1 MSYLYLSHHRAIRD
15 KYIQNAIKSSSK
27 EEATRIEI
35 WEKIKDWFCGTNTIE
50 ALGKLYD
57 LTHHNDKSD
66 TESALKKVTAFYQ
79 LKKMAC
85 PGHQDKFWA
94 DIADN
99 EDGTYTF
106 SFSIEDVIDEFKV
119 VYGNTEGDI
128 SAIKKRELTNDSEI
142 LEKNT
147 VIGKVKYDSEKN
159 KLEGIS
165 SENQQ
170 RVGLHLLDESVK
182 QKMAIY
188 QSLAQKWILF
198 QMKCFDYYAQQRS
211 SLDSINGLN
220 MTSVIGTADEWV
232 YQFSQSINEIRT
244 RTQQI
249 HAKQFHDTINNL
261 KINAAPKLL
270 EEIDNYILENNK
282 KYPLAY
288 EHVNKYTSDKDM
300 MIDRHSL
307 MMSDL
312 KVIRELAL
320 NFKITGLMS
329 DNPDASLFLEHLSLI
344 KDEVDIVWSSIHKN
358 NPKQQFDQGA
368 YRDCARGVLS
378 QLWSF
383 LSAGDKEKMLENME
397 GQFGQRLRG
406 VVELAAEEVGQNEE
420 DPISIST
427 TYKYSFLMEDVVLTL
442 RNDLGKEEFVVGN
455 PDNIKQLS
463 ELTNSEIQALLQVG
477 IDLSRYPSGSV
488 DKTVLSY

>member
-1 MSYLYLSHHRAIRD
+1 MSNLYLSPHRAIRN

-66 TESALKKVTAFYQ
+66 TESAFKKVSAFYQ

-119 VYGNTEGDI
+119 VYGNTEDDI

-147 VIGKVKYDSEKN
+147 VIGKVKYDREQN

-165 SENQQ
+165 SANQR

-188 QSLAQKWILF
+188 QGLAQEWTSF

-244 RTQQI
+244 RTQKI
-249 HAKQFHDTINNL
+249 HAKQFHDTINNF

-288 EHVNKYTSDKDM
+288 EHVKKYPSDKDM
-300 MIDRHSL
+300 MSN
-307 MMSDL
+307 L

-329 DNPDASLFLEHLSLI
+329 DTPDAGLFLEHLRLI

-358 NPKQQFDQGA
+358 DPKQQLDQGA

-420 DPISIST
+420 DRILIST
-427 TYKYSFLMEDVVLTL
+427 IYKYSFLMEDVVVTL

-455 PDNIKQLS
+455 PENIKQLS
-463 ELTNSEIQALLQVG
+463 ELINSEIQALLQVG
-477 IDLSRYPSGSV
+477 IDLSHYPSGGV